1 MISEFLFYE
10 EDADKSEKSHYIDL
24 KIQIRE
30 LLKNEFNR
38 KVLTEILLDLRKD
51 VSGDTKERLFKLYQ
65 DLGLEKD
72 AFEKLKSWRWE
83 VISKGISHLTQMH
96 VEPAY
101 GFITKFIN
109 HRRGTIRKQ
118 AEIATVTLRP
128 EGINYF
134 LDTTR
139 FKISEWQQLKL
150 LDVIRNQENMDPQ
163 RFKMWLTATNKHVV
177 LFALRLIK
185 YYNQND
191 ANSSLIELVKHRDNQ
206 IKAEAIGCIKEFYV
220 VDALPT
226 LKQVFSKCNVDIKI
240 AILGAIGDLG
250 ATQDITFLQNV
261 AQSESSF
268 SVKSKALATINMIA
282 PGTIMPTKG
291 IENFDAY
298 VKPDTSFNNGSDA
311 VSNNVAEE
319 LDHQIS
325 LENQDINHV
334 GPNEDFP
341 EGEDQDRKEMLLRKD
356 GEMEVENPKTEN
368 IIEENTEV
376 INNEITETSS
386 VDIPFQNQQIKK
398 ENVDEETVFNENGI
412 QEENI
417 MEKSKGEENIK
428 EESNVVFNETP
439 KVTYEDIESI
449 DKEIVSEPHDPISQL
464 VGSQPDIVPEKR
476 FDDSHNVDSF
486 QLDFIPIVLANKSKP
501 VQTLEKYKPM
511 AKAENLGK
519 DLKNIEVDFE
529 EIVIFNTSIEQDI
542 KTGSFDIS
550 EINFLPI
557 IVNDADVIKVDN
569 INEKENNKTSPMQ
582 MEAYNKE
589 GNDMPVDNELLSL
602 TSEIKELD
610 FLPIVIG
617 KEIESKNELEE
628 SKILNDFEGYTL
640 SDFEVNF
647 EETQTPIDDETV
659 KFDLEGSPLI
669 DVKGPDV
676 EDVMSWLMAHNEL
689 REIELHYEIVS
700 ASKANDAITTL
711 IPEPIY
717 YDEHE
722 AYMMGLLDDLEELGD
737 VREIPFLEE
746 LLVDEKKSFIIDRI
760 THLIE
765 QFSVQNET
773 RPVINKNDEE
783 EEILPVFS
791 VFADLFKNID
801 TESKLILLDEIVAVG
816 DEKEIEF
823 LDGLLEDSNLDI
835 RKKAQ
840 NALKLLVAKIAHDKM
855 VDSGKKKQEIEVLPT
870 HVFDYHPVKEH
881 PTKDNTADE
890 YDHLLNEMQIQPP
903 VDEKI
908 FEIDFELSEVLDKG
922 CDKRIFNLPV
932 IATEVAP
939 NGASLIFQLRHFPNN
954 IIKKF
959 NG

>member
-83 VISKGISHLTQMH
+83 IISKGISHLTQMH
-96 VEPAY
+96 VESAY

-118 AEIATVTLRP
+118 AEIAIVTLRP
-128 EGINYF
+128 EGVNYF

-139 FKISEWQQLKL
+139 YKISEWQQLKL
-150 LDVIRNQENMDPQ
+150 LDVIRNQENVDPP

-191 ANSSLIELVKHRDNQ
+191 ANTSLIELVKHKDNQ

-250 ATQDITFLQNV
+250 ATQDVTFLQNV
-261 AQSESSF
+261 SQSESSF
-268 SVKSKALATINMIA
+268 SVKSKALATINIII
-282 PGTIMPTKG
+282 PGTVMPTKG
-291 IENFDAY
+291 IESFGAY
-298 VKPDTSFNNGSDA
+298 VQPDTSFNNGSDA
-311 VSNNVAEE
+311 VSKNVAEE
-319 LDHQIS
+319 FDHQIP

-334 GPNEDFP
+334 GPNEDFL
-341 EGEDQDRKEMLLRKD
+341 EGEDQDRKEMLVRKD
-356 GEMEVENPKTEN
+356 GEMKIENPKTEN
-368 IIEENTEV
+368 IIEGNTEV
-376 INNEITETSS
+376 INNEITEISS
-386 VDIPFQNQQIKK
+386 ADILFENHKIEQK
-398 ENVDEETVFNENGI
+398 NVDEETVANENDI

-417 MEKSKGEENIK
+417 MEEFKG
-428 EESNVVFNETP
+428 VFNETP
-439 KVTYEDIESI
+439 KVTNEDIESI
-449 DKEIVSEPHDPISQL
+449 DEEIVSEPNDPISKL
-464 VGSQPDIVPEKR
+464 AGSQTNIVPEKR
-476 FDDSHNVDSF
+476 LGDSHNVDSF
-486 QLDFIPIVLANKSKP
+486 QLDFIPLVLANKSKP

-511 AKAENLGK
+511 AKAENLGT

-529 EIVIFNTSIEQDI
+529 EIVIFKTSIEQDI

-557 IVNDADVIKVDN
+557 IVNDADASKVDN
-569 INEKENNKTSPMQ
+569 IKEKENNKTSPMQ
-582 MEAYNKE
+582 MEAYNTE

-610 FLPIVIG
+610 FLPIVIDE
-617 KEIESKNELEE
+617 EIESKNESKE
-628 SKILNDFEGYTL
+628 SKVLSDFEGYTL

-647 EETQTPIDDETV
+647 EETQTPTTDKTV
-659 KFDLEGSPLI
+659 KFDLEDSPII

-676 EDVMSWLMAHNEL
+676 EDVMSWLMAHNDL
-689 REIELHYEIVS
+689 REIELHYEVVS
-700 ASKANDAITTL
+700 ASKANNGITTL

-722 AYMMGLLDDLEELGD
+722 AYMMALLDDLEELGD

-765 QFSVQNET
+765 QFSLQNET
-773 RPVINKNDEE
+773 RPAINKNHEQE
-783 EEILPVFS
+783 ANLPVFS

-840 NALKLLVAKIAHDKM
+840 NALKLLVAKISHHKI
-855 VDSGKKKQEIEVLPT
+855 VDSRKKKQEIEVLPS
-870 HVFDYHPVKEH
+870 HVFDYHPVKEN
-881 PTKDNTADE
+881 PEKDTKADE
-890 YDHLLNEMQIQPP
+890 YDHLLNEMEIQPP
-903 VDEKI
+903 VDEEI
-908 FEIDFELSEVLDKG
+908 FEIEFELSEVLDKG
-922 CDKRIFNLPV
+922 CDKRLFNLPV

-954 IIKKF
+954 IIRKF